1 MATNKS
7 KKITKAGKTV
17 GYLVKTLDRGY
28 IVVRGGQGKE
38 GSIGRIKPERK
49 GKK

>member
-1 MATNKS
+1 MATNKP
-7 KKITKAGKTV
+7 KKIAKAGMTV

-28 IVVRGGQGKE
+28 IIVRGGQGKE
-38 GSIGRIKPERK
+38 GYIGRIKPERK